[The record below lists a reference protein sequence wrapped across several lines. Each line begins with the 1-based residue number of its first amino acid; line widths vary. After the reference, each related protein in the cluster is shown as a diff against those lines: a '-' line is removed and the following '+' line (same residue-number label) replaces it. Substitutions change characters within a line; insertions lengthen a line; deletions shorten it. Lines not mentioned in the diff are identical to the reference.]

1 MSTYGEVGSDVDIL
15 TKELAI
21 RRVEHRSEIH
31 SNESQKLAEGT
42 EVARLGDDSLLFY
55 RKLFHSARDI
65 PSADRGWRLRALDSS
80 VRKTRCLYT

>member
-21 RRVEHRSEIH
+21 RRVEHRSEMH

-55 RKLFHSARDI
+55 SRHFHSARDI
-65 PSADRGWRLRALDSS
+65 LSADRGWRLRALDSS